1 MFSFHYFQQCVLV
14 FFDIYYIDI
23 RICFEFL
30 CRFFFIS
37 NVIYVKSQSNNFVNK
52 VLNNENQEGRQN
64 MLTFDFTLLFEAL
77 VTMY

>member
-14 FFDIYYIDI
+14 FFDIYIDI
-23 RICFEFL
+23 VICFL

-64 MLTFDFTLLFEAL
+64 ILTFDFTLLFEAL